1 MIDTSWFAN
10 NDKIGQFSAS
20 NIVDGT
26 AKLVIAGG
34 PAAALCCRGH
44 RITAIH
50 EEPKEYMAYMEFA
63 SLELARALFDGQVNA
78 IAAVGTG
85 GVRIGGMISMI
96 DNINRI
102 LDRVAL
108 YLA

>member
-1 MIDTSWFAN
+1 M
-10 NDKIGQFSAS
+10 GQFSAS

-26 AKLVIAGG
+26 AKLAIVDG
-34 PAAALCCRGH
+34 PAAALVCRDH
-44 RITAIH
+44 RITAVH
-50 EEPKEYMAYMEFA
+50 DEPKSCFAYMEFA
-63 SLELARALFDGQVNA
+63 SMELARALFDGQVNA